1 MKKYI
6 LFLIISILSVSCSLD
21 EKMEGLATRQTAY
34 DTKDQA
40 QAVVNKC
47 YTYLNNFITTNF
59 GLMVEACTDLWYC
72 DTGTVDAYL
81 NINPN
86 NPGQGS
92 TIWNNCYAGIMCCNE
107 AIECILASEKLS
119 DEDKYPL
126 QAEARALRALYYY
139 YLTNTFSGVP
149 FYLCM
154 VADRETQD
162 KIQLLPRTDANE
174 IRMTLYDDLRV
185 NAVPYFTEENGLK
198 ARPSEIKGNRAGYA
212 LSLMLMAKFAMWV
225 ADKETFTE
233 TSSQKPDIEYWD
245 KAIFALE
252 QLETLYESL
261 QDYPLEQTSWNT
273 KNVQESI
280 FELQHAWSTTGV
292 QYSSS
297 YGRLLLP
304 PYTNGKF
311 DGVSMP
317 EIGENLANWASMRTT
332 DYFVKIKDGKTATSV
347 FSNPPLMT
355 SPIDNKLHIDRQ
367 AIADGEVRGE
377 AFDRRLEYVIG
388 FGKLSTGATFKNVS
402 EGKDAYA
409 GPKFWCNDM
418 VSSYDSNN
426 YKLFRYA
433 DAILMLAE
441 CHARSMSP
449 DLAAAVGYMNMT
461 RKRAGLEPVS
471 EADYSDAD
479 AFMTELRAER
489 ARELA
494 GELHRKYDL
503 VRWDMWYSAVTSYS
517 DFSKLKNNI
526 RECHEYYPIPDTE
539 CSLSNYVLTNFAY
552 NE

>member
-6 LFLIISILSVSCSLD
+6 LFLTISILSVSCSLEED
-21 EKMEGLATRQTAY
+21 MQGLATRQTAY

-86 NPGQGS
+86 NPGQGT

-107 AIECILASEKLS
+107 AIECILASDKIA

-139 YLTNTFSGVP
+139 YLTNTFGSVP
-149 FYLCM
+149 FYLYM
-154 VADRETQD
+154 VADRQTQD

-174 IRMTLYDDLRV
+174 IRKTLYEDLRV
-185 NAVPYFTEENGLK
+185 NLEFFKEENGLK

-225 ADKETFTE
+225 ADKQTFTE
-233 TSSQKPDIEYWD
+233 TDSRRPNIEYWD

-252 QLETLYESL
+252 RLEDLYGDL
-261 QDYPLEQTSWNT
+261 KNYPLEETSWTT
-273 KNVQESI
+273 KNVPESI

-317 EIGENLANWASMRTT
+317 ELGENLANWASLRTT
-332 DYFVKIKDGKTATSV
+332 DYFIKIKDGKTATSV

-355 SPIDNKLHIDRQ
+355 SPIDDKLHIDRL

-377 AFDRRLEYVIG
+377 PFDRRLEYVIG
-388 FGKLSTGATFKNVS
+388 FGKLSTGATFTKVS
-402 EGKDAYA
+402 EGSDAYA

-433 DAILMLAE
+433 DALLMLAE
-441 CHARSMSP
+441 CHARKITA
-449 DLAAAVGYMNMT
+449 DLDIATDYMNMT
-461 RKRAGLEPVS
+461 RVRAGLDPLPAGTYKEL
-471 EADYSDAD
+471 DD
-479 AFMTELRAER
+479 FMTELRAER

-503 VRWDMWYSAVTSYS
+503 VRWDLWYSAVTTYS
-517 DFSKLKNNI
+517 DFTKLKNNI

>member
-6 LFLIISILSVSCSLD
+6 LFLTISILSVSCSLEED
-21 EKMEGLATRQTAY
+21 MQGLATRQTAY

-86 NPGQGS
+86 NPGQGT

-107 AIECILASEKLS
+107 AIECILASDKIA

-139 YLTNTFSGVP
+139 YLTNTFGSVP
-149 FYLCM
+149 FYLYM
-154 VADRETQD
+154 VADRQTQD

-174 IRMTLYDDLRV
+174 IRKTLYEDLRV
-185 NAVPYFTEENGLK
+185 NLEFFKEENGLK

-225 ADKETFTE
+225 ADKQTFTE
-233 TSSQKPDIEYWD
+233 KDSRRPNIEYWD

-252 QLETLYESL
+252 RLEDLYGDL
-261 QDYPLEQTSWNT
+261 KNYPLEETSWNT
-273 KNVQESI
+273 KNVPESI

-311 DGVSMP
+311 DGVSRPVNFP
-317 EIGENLANWASMRTT
+317 EGDIS
-332 DYFVKIKDGKTATSV
+332 VSTS
-347 FSNPPLMT
+347 FGL
-355 SPIDNKLHIDRQ
+355 I
-367 AIADGEVRGE
+367 
-377 AFDRRLEYVIG
+377 RRWTLQQ
-388 FGKLSTGATFKNVS
+388 
-402 EGKDAYA
+402 
-409 GPKFWCNDM
+409 
-418 VSSYDSNN
+418 
-426 YKLFRYA
+426 
-433 DAILMLAE
+433 
-441 CHARSMSP
+441 
-449 DLAAAVGYMNMT
+449 
-461 RKRAGLEPVS
+461 
-471 EADYSDAD
+471 
-479 AFMTELRAER
+479 
-489 ARELA
+489 
-494 GELHRKYDL
+494 
-503 VRWDMWYSAVTSYS
+503 
-517 DFSKLKNNI
+517 
-526 RECHEYYPIPDTE
+526 
-539 CSLSNYVLTNFAY
+539 
-552 NE
+552 